1 MVASPLVSPRVS
13 GRSETAR
20 PVVFIDSGVGGLP
33 YCSAF
38 RALRPG
44 VPVAYVADR
53 AHFPYGPKSR
63 TELVDILVE
72 LVSRLVALMDPRL
85 VVIACNTASVSALED
100 LRAAFPSLPF
110 VGTVPAVKPAALA
123 SSKRRI
129 GVLATERTV
138 RDPYAAHLAARFAP
152 DCELVG
158 IAAPELVEFVEH
170 RYALSDRGERL
181 ATAERYIRRFREL
194 DVDAIVLGCTHFLF
208 LADEFVEAGGVDIA
222 IFDSREGVAKRA
234 ASLLSTAAAPAPV
247 AETDGGAGGMGGG
260 AGGADVSDA
269 SGGAAGRVFITGT
282 APAEPSWKELPA
294 LFGLEFAGVLG
305 AAR

>member
-13 GRSETAR
+13 GRSETSR
-20 PVVFIDSGVGGLP
+20 PVVFIDSGIGGLP
-33 YCSAF
+33 YCRAF
-38 RALRPG
+38 RALLPG
-44 VPVAYVADR
+44 VPVAYIADR

-63 TELVDILVE
+63 RELIDLLVQ
-72 LVSRLVALMDPRL
+72 LVSRLIALMDPRL

-152 DCELVG
+152 GCELIG

-194 DVDAIVLGCTHFLF
+194 GVDAIVLGCTHFLF
-208 LADEFVEAGGVDIA
+208 LADEFVEAGGDDIA
-222 IFDSREGVAKRA
+222 IFDSRDGVARRA
-234 ASLLSTAAAPAPV
+234 ASLLSAPPAGIGTGGGTEAESDSGGGTETTDTSGAIAAP
-247 AETDGGAGGMGGG
+247 
-260 AGGADVSDA
+260 
-269 SGGAAGRVFITGT
+269 GRVFITGT
-282 APAEPSWKELPA
+282 EPAEPSWKDLPA
-294 LFGLEFAGVLG
+294 LFGLDFAGTLE
-305 AAR
+305 ASS